1 MDWFFSFVFT
11 YSTVLAPPSQGTVTL
26 VRPLS
31 VEAGTTISTYSR
43 KLQAFIG
50 VYKKEQ
56 FITVA
61 IVLKHLSM
69 LSKEN
74 KLKYSFPL

>member
-1 MDWFFSFVFT
+1 MNWFFSSVFT

-31 VEAGTTISTYSR
+31 VEAGATISTYSR

-61 IVLKHLSM
+61 IVLK
-69 LSKEN
+69 
-74 KLKYSFPL
+74 